1 MNDAYVELLERQARR
16 GLRMLPDRIRDVE
29 QKQVDYKCRQDL
41 AAAFGDWIAHSLG
54 SWDWLVNPIS
64 FRDRHPALERDPKT
78 GEPRHYPIKKRI
90 GPVRVFVDDPR
101 LKSWKP
107 DFRGRQSP
115 GPPVPDRALVEIKD
129 WLFQVQEAAGN
140 PIRWM
145 VAEEFGSIAGRYHCH
160 ALVAGVAHLQREVW
174 WQKAFEQF
182 GRTKISPFDAEK
194 GGAFYAAKY
203 AAKKLGALHFGGPL
217 PHAEFSALFTP
228 GLPVGRLS
236 VTPSAQ
242 MSREEFRRY
251 ESTPRGW
258 SGWRSKR

>member
-1 MNDAYVELLERQARR
+1 MNEAYLDLLERQSRR
-16 GLRMLPDRIRDVE
+16 GLCQLPDRRTDVE
-29 QKQVDYKCRQDL
+29 RQQHDLERRQIL

-54 SWDWLVNPIS
+54 SWDWFVNPIS
-64 FRDRHPALERDPKT
+64 FRDRHPALEFDPKT
-78 GEPRHYPIKKRI
+78 GEPRHYPIKKRV

-129 WLFQVQEAAGN
+129 WLFDLQKAADH

-145 VAEEFGSIAGRYHCH
+145 IAEEFGNIEGRYHCH
-160 ALVAGVAHLQREVW
+160 ALVAGVAHLRRDEW
-174 WQKAFEQF
+174 WEKAFEQF
-182 GRTKISPFDAEK
+182 GRTKISPFDADK

-203 AAKKLGALHFGGPL
+203 ATKKLGALHFGGPL
-217 PHAEFSALFTP
+217 PDAKFSALLNP
-228 GLPVGRLS
+228 SHAVGRLS

-242 MSREEFRRY
+242 MSRAEFRGY
-251 ESTPRGW
+251 EFTPRGW

>member
-1 MNDAYVELLERQARR
+1 MLSSWNGSHGAGCGCCPTERRQELAST
-16 GLRMLPDRIRDVE
+16 
-29 QKQVDYKCRQDL
+29 
-41 AAAFGDWIAHSLG
+41 FGSWIAYSLG
-54 SWDWLVNPIS
+54 PWDWFVNPIS
-64 FRDRHPALERDPKT
+64 FRDRHPDLERDSKT
-78 GEPRHYPIKKRI
+78 GEPRRYRVAKQLGPISI
-90 GPVRVFVDDPR
+90 VVDDPR

-107 DFRGRQSP
+107 ECRGQQTP

-129 WLFQVQEAAGN
+129 WLFDLQTAADR

-145 VAEEFGSIAGRYHCH
+145 IAEEFGDIHLRHHCH
-160 ALVAGVAHLQREVW
+160 LLIAGVAHLRRDEW
-174 WQKAFEQF
+174 WQKAFERF
-182 GRTKISPFDAEK
+182 GRTRIQPFDPNK

-217 PHAEFSALFTP
+217 RNTEFVAQLSP
-228 GLPVGRLS
+228 PVPVGHSS

-251 ESTPRGW
+251 EFIPRGW